1 MVEEAEEPHRQ
12 REKRMLRVYRLNS
25 RVEELKGAVK
35 AAAAREDYAAA
46 RPRPTCRPS
55 CRTHSLRELELE
67 AVRGPCCGAPLRTHQ
82 SVSQ

>member
-46 RPRPTCRPS
+46 ANLQT
-55 CRTHSLRELELE
+55 ELQNALAE
-67 AVRGPCCGAPLRTHQ
+67 GA
-82 SVSQ
+82 